1 MVNSC
6 NPCRK
11 MRPPYRSMEGPAAGV
26 AILSSSSVAVSYLLL
41 LVPGTMTSYP
51 PHCLG
56 SFAGLVVYHAWVTWE
71 RPKQITISTV
81 KM

>member
-26 AILSSSSVAVSYLLL
+26 AILSSSSVAVPYLLL

-51 PHCLG
+51 PTLW
-56 SFAGLVVYHAWVTWE
+56 GLLLV
-71 RPKQITISTV
+71 
-81 KM
+81 